1 MRIKE
6 RLKTHVV
13 EDVKERIRDSRLT
26 PVVVTAVTTAIAM
39 QLFTKQPKININI
52 HVSND

>member
-26 PVVVTAVTTAIAM
+26 PVRRHGRNYRHRHATVYQAAED
-39 QLFTKQPKININI
+39 QHQHPRK
-52 HVSND
+52 